1 MAWIATMTL
10 ACIIRWTSLRFQN
23 ATTVSRAEMT
33 STPIASDQGRI
44 DMADIKSLRLL
55 GFLLGGITV
64 AVSLMAF
71 HVVRTNVEDRSQ
83 NIETMAASQA
93 MVGYR

>member
-1 MAWIATMTL
+1 
-10 ACIIRWTSLRFQN
+10 
-23 ATTVSRAEMT
+23 
-33 STPIASDQGRI
+33 
-44 DMADIKSLRLL
+44 MADIKSLRLL